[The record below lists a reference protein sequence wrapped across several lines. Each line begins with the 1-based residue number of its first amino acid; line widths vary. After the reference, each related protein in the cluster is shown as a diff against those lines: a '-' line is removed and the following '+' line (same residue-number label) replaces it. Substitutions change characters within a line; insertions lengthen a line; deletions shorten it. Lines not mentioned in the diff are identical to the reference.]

1 MLIDTLKMLCALPG
15 ASGMEDA
22 VRECIIREA
31 KPHADE
37 IITDSIGNLLIF
49 KKGRKAPGR
58 RLMLAAHMDE
68 VGVIVTGITG
78 DGYLKF
84 DFVGGVDRRVVIGQR
99 VWFGGVM
106 GVIGLRA
113 AHLRK
118 KEEENVP
125 QTEDLYIDIGVP
137 NRESA
142 EKLISL
148 GDIGTFDPE
157 VVEFGDGFFKA
168 KAIDDRLGCAVL
180 LELLREELPVD
191 TWFAFTAQEEVG
203 TRGAMIAAF
212 RIEPEIALVVEG
224 TTAADIPSVKGTKR
238 ICSPGK
244 GVVIPFMDKGT
255 MYDRELY
262 AQLTGLAEKNGMAW
276 QTKQLIAGGTDA
288 AVIQRSRAGVK
299 TACIAAAIRNIH
311 SPSCVGNTRDFEDL
325 LKLARLF
332 IEAQGE
338 QV

>member
-15 ASGMEDA
+15 APGMEDA
-22 VRECIIREA
+22 VRERIAQVAR
-31 KPHADE
+31 PFADE

-49 KKGRKAPGR
+49 KKGGRAPSK

-68 VGVIVTGITG
+68 VGIIVTGITD

-84 DFVGGVDRRVVIGQR
+84 DFTGGVDRRVVIGQR
-99 VWFGGVM
+99 VWFGSVM

-113 AHLRK
+113 VHLRK

-125 QTEDLYIDIGVP
+125 QTEDLYIDIGTGD
-137 NRESA
+137 RQSA

-148 GDIGTFDPE
+148 GGIGTFDPE

-180 LELLREELPVD
+180 LELLKEELPVD

-212 RIEPEIALVVEG
+212 RIEPEIALIVEG
-224 TTAADIPSVKGTKR
+224 TTAADLPSVNGTKK

-262 AQLTGLAEKNGMAW
+262 AQLTSLAENNGMAW

-299 TACIAAAIRNIH
+299 TAGIAAAIRNIH
-311 SPSCVGNTRDFEDL
+311 SPACVGNKRDFEDL
-325 LKLARLF
+325 LRLARLF
-332 IEAQGE
+332 IEAQGK